1 MELEKIA
8 TELAQKAVA
17 VRHSD
22 NRLKPGEYPEWAAEF
37 RKLAQEHYAD
47 LAMIKQ
53 AEGEAPAAPAPE
65 APPPPAATGSY
76 NPYNMY
82 DNAVTPGGFMAN
94 PIVRNALVTGGLGAG
109 VGALG
114 SLASNLFS
122 RKRKK
127 RYLSDA
133 LSAGLLGGLAGG
145 VGGAGYTALTDDK
158 ANVDFTNKA
167 MAALGMNV
175 TPPPPPAQPSVKGHM
190 DEVLREGYK
199 LTPGSKNLQSGMF
212 YGGAAGLAS
221 KPIIGLGRDLA
232 GGRLTSS
239 ADTAK
244 MLSNMNARINDF
256 RQNIT
261 DPGSRKLFDRWLDSN
276 KLLNSGN
283 SVEIAHP
290 RQLSKALQGL
300 SELESGKVG
309 GKLYL
314 PIDPNTGQPMVG
326 RVDTN
331 SFLNKLLG
339 TGGAAKAPGVI
350 QSFSNQDLATRR
362 LEGIAKGRNLTGGD
376 VSKFLD
382 KAYNPQA
389 TNARTPAGSQ
399 PSPTSRTFYDRRAL
413 LRMPGKYSGGL
424 GALGIAA
431 SYGLPLTQNNTD
443 ARGAA
448 MADYLATLRENV
460 SNSAASQAEKAKQ
473 LQAISEI
480 QNRYMGPLEAAQ
492 VGQAFGDI
500 GRANI
505 FPGAGK

>member
-8 TELAQKAVA
+8 TELAQKAVVA
-17 VRHSD
+17 RHSS
-22 NRLKPGEYPEWAAEF
+22 NQLKPGEYPAWASEF
-37 RKLAQEHYAD
+37 RKLAQEHYAE
-47 LAMIKQ
+47 LAMTKQ
-53 AEGEAPAAPAPE
+53 AEGE
-65 APPPPAATGSY
+65 ATGSY

-82 DNAVTPGGFMAN
+82 DKAVTPDSFMAN

-122 RKRKK
+122 SKRKK

-133 LSAGLLGGLAGG
+133 LSAGLMGGLAGG

-158 ANVDFTNKA
+158 ANTDLTTRA
-167 MAALGMNV
+167 MRALGMNV
-175 TPPPPPAQPSVKGHM
+175 TPPPPPANKAVAGQM
-190 DEVLREGYK
+190 QEIINEGKK
-199 LTPGSKNLQSGMF
+199 LTPGSKDLQTGL
-212 YGGAAGLAS
+212 YAAGATGIAAKPAAGLI
-221 KPIIGLGRDLA
+221 KDLA
-232 GGRLTSS
+232 SGRLTSS

-256 RQNIT
+256 RQSIK

-276 KLLNSGN
+276 KLLNAGN

-290 RQLSKALQGL
+290 RQLSTALQGL

-314 PIDPNTGQPMVG
+314 PIDPTTGKPMTG

-331 SFLNKLLG
+331 SFLKQILG
-339 TGGAAKAPGVI
+339 TGGSGSAPGVV

-362 LEGIAKGRNLTGGD
+362 IEGIAKGRNLTGGD
-376 VSKFLD
+376 VSRFLD
-382 KAYNPQA
+382 KAYNPQT

-413 LRMPGKYSGGL
+413 MRMPGKYSAPIGL
-424 GALGIAA
+424 ASLAA
-431 SYGLPLTQNNTD
+431 AHFGLPLTQNNTD

-448 MADYLATLRENV
+448 MADYLATLRDNV
-460 SNSAASQAEKAKQ
+460 SNSAADQSSMARQ

-480 QNRYMGPLEAAQ
+480 QNRYTGPLEAAQ

-505 FPGAGK
+505 FPGAKK